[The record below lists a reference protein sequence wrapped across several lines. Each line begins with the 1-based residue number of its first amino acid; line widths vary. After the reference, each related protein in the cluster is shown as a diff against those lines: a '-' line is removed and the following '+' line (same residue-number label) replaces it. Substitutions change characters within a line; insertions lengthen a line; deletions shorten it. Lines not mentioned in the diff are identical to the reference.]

1 MQYNPGVA
9 GARVGLP
16 GSMGA
21 LVGAESWTTSP
32 ASCLLIRDIHD
43 EPLGAHADIAQAEA
57 EAEAEAGVLDEDVQ
71 TGAAALGGDHN
82 QEGL

>member
-1 MQYNPGVA
+1 M
-9 GARVGLP
+9 
-16 GSMGA
+16 
-21 LVGAESWTTSP
+21 GAESWTTSP

-57 EAEAEAGVLDEDVQ
+57 EAEAGVLDEDVQ

-82 QEGL
+82 QEGLKSEIQL